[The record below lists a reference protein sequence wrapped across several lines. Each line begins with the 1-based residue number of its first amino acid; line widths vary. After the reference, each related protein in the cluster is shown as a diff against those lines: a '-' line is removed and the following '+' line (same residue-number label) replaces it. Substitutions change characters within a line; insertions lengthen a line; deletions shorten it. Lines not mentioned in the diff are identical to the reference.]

1 MTDWREAFER
11 NGHTLGGDLYT
22 DSLVQKSTHIGIS
35 DPQDL
40 VFASVRLQ
48 PERVTFTLR
57 MRCGNPM
64 LSVNSEFILQEDLT
78 WRVLIRLR

>member
-1 MTDWREAFER
+1 MFRQTI
-11 NGHTLGGDLYT
+11 TGGDIYVYT

-48 PERVTFTLR
+48 PERAAFTLG
-57 MRCGNPM
+57 MWCGNSM
-64 LSVNSEFILQEDLT
+64 LSANSELFLQEELT
-78 WRVLIRLR
+78 WRALIRLR